1 MGTPFISLLEPT
13 LLNWDRSLPSSQQP
27 ASASLPRT
35 FLDAM
40 EVREQVY
47 VTEQGVPQE
56 NEFDLDDSRSC
67 HWVIYASVNIKQHHH
82 QQDNG
87 LPELNRSGRQRSE
100 TRTLPIGTIRLVP
113 FPHPPHPRNGGVY
126 ADWKLTN
133 AGAPVSK
140 EGQRDPS
147 AANGNGND
155 GETVAPLTANELE
168 RHARPLFGRDQATEF
183 HDGAELYVKLG
194 RLAVLKEFRGRGIAG
209 QLVRAALGW
218 AAQHGNYFNPSV
230 AALGLDHLGG
240 EMSGEVPMLKWRGLL
255 CCHAQED
262 AVKFW
267 EKAGFAVDKKMGRW
281 LEDGI
286 PHVGMFQRL
295 TLEPSPP
302 QI

>member
-67 HWVIYASVNIKQHHH
+67 HWVIYASVNIKVPAH
-82 QQDNG
+82 DS
-87 LPELNRSGRQRSE
+87 PGRQRSE

-140 EGQRDPS
+140 DGQRDPS
-147 AANGNGND
+147 AANDNGNGNGND
-155 GETVAPLTANELE
+155 EETVAPLTANELE
-168 RHARPLFGRDQATEF
+168 RHARPLFGRDHATEF

-240 EMSGEVPMLKWRGLL
+240 EMSGEVPMLRWRGLL

-267 EKAGFAVDKKMGRW
+267 EKAGFAADKKMGRW